1 MRRARKGRER
11 DEEEDLKK
19 EEIALGHPLVIRGIK
34 DEKAAGVDRTA
45 SELWKYGGEMIKDW
59 IWGFC
64 NKVWKGKG

>member
-1 MRRARKGRER
+1 MRGARKGRER

-19 EEIALGHPLVIRGIK
+19 EEIERMIRGIK
-34 DEKAAGVDRTA
+34 DEKAAGVDGTA
-45 SELWKYGGEMIKDW
+45 SELWKYGGERIKNW